1 MKTRALVNKIK
12 LLFPVLCSAVAFA
25 QQNPGEWLT
34 WSSASNTISISYP
47 KEWTEKKL
55 NAGEIVAF
63 VAPKTDEKDTYPD
76 MLVLR
81 AFPDSGI
88 KDLAR
93 LKDFARGTLSSRWNF
108 KMVSSQKLGTGDRQY
123 IKSVAEDSKRN
134 VVLVMYTFLKNDRII
149 FLTLNVEKRNY
160 EKYKSAGQRA
170 FDSLEVRKDW
180 IPE

>member
-1 MKTRALVNKIK
+1 MN
-12 LLFPVLCSAVAFA
+12 LLLQLFFSAAIA
-25 QQNPGEWLT
+25 QQKDGWLT
-34 WSSASNTISISYP
+34 WTNGDNSISISYP

-63 VAPKTDEKDTYPD
+63 VAPKTNEKDHYPD

-88 KDLAR
+88 KDIDK
-93 LKDFARGTLSSRWNF
+93 LKNFARNTLNRDWNF
-108 KMVSSQKLGTGDRQY
+108 KMISSQKLGTGEKQY

-134 VVLVMYTFLKNDRII
+134 VVLAMYTLLKDDKIF

-160 EKYKSAGQRA
+160 EKYKSAGQDA
-170 FDSLEVRKDW
+170 FDSLVINKAW
-180 IPE
+180 IKE